1 MHLRMDNKLQI
12 PKKKYF
18 SISEVA
24 ELCDLKTHTLRFW
37 EKEFKDLSPVTR
49 KGNRRYYQREDIVL
63 IMKIK
68 SLLHSDGLTVSG
80 AKKSLNSN
88 TAVVKG
94 SDLDSEEILQDL
106 EDILQ
111 ELKK

>member
-1 MHLRMDNKLQI
+1 MDNKLQI

-49 KGNRRYYQREDIVL
+49 KGNRRYYQKEDIVL
-63 IMKIK
+63 VMKIK

-80 AKKSLNSN
+80 AKKSLKSN

-94 SDLDSEEILQDL
+94 GDLDSQEILQDL

-111 ELKK
+111 ELKI

>member
-1 MHLRMDNKLQI
+1 MVKEFQI
-12 PKKKYF
+12 PEKKYF

-37 EKEFKDLSPVTR
+37 EKEFKELSPVTR

-63 IMKIK
+63 VMKIK
-68 SLLHSDGLTVSG
+68 SLLYTDGLTVSG
-80 AKKSLNSN
+80 AKKSLHSN
-88 TAVVKG
+88 TAVAKG
-94 SDLDSEEILQDL
+94 SDLDSQEILQDL

>member
-1 MHLRMDNKLQI
+1 
-12 PKKKYF
+12 
-18 SISEVA
+18 
-24 ELCDLKTHTLRFW
+24 
-37 EKEFKDLSPVTR
+37 
-49 KGNRRYYQREDIVL
+49 
-63 IMKIK
+63 MKIK

-94 SDLDSEEILQDL
+94 GDLDSQEILQDL

>member
-1 MHLRMDNKLQI
+1 MDKEFQI
-12 PKKKYF
+12 PEKKYF

-37 EKEFKDLSPVTR
+37 EKEFKELSPVTR

-63 IMKIK
+63 VMKIK
-68 SLLHSDGLTVSG
+68 SLLHTDGLTVSG
-80 AKKSLNSN
+80 AKKSLDSN
-88 TAVVKG
+88 T
-94 SDLDSEEILQDL
+94 SDGKRSGLDSKEILQDL

>member
-1 MHLRMDNKLQI
+1 MVKEFQI
-12 PKKKYF
+12 PEKKYF

-37 EKEFKDLSPVTR
+37 EKEFKELSPVTR

-63 IMKIK
+63 VMKIK
-68 SLLHSDGLTVSG
+68 SLLHSDGMTVSG

-88 TAVVKG
+88 TADLKG
-94 SDLDSEEILQDL
+94 SDLDSQEILQDL

>member
-63 IMKIK
+63 VMKIK
-68 SLLHSDGLTVSG
+68 SLLYSDGLTVSG
-80 AKKSLNSN
+80 AKKSLNSSK
-88 TAVVKG
+88 AVVKG
-94 SDLDSEEILQDL
+94 SDLDSQEILQDL

>member
-1 MHLRMDNKLQI
+1 MDNKLQI

-63 IMKIK
+63 VMKIK

-80 AKKSLNSN
+80 AKKSLNSK
-88 TAVVKG
+88 TADLKR
-94 SDLDSEEILQDL
+94 SDLDCQEILQDL

>member
-1 MHLRMDNKLQI
+1 MVKEFQI
-12 PKKKYF
+12 PEKKYF

-37 EKEFKDLSPVTR
+37 EKEFKELSPVTR

-63 IMKIK
+63 VMKIK
-68 SLLHSDGLTVSG
+68 SLLHTDGLTVSG

-88 TAVVKG
+88 TADLKG
-94 SDLDSEEILQDL
+94 SDLDSQEILQDL

>member
-1 MHLRMDNKLQI
+1 MVKEFQI
-12 PKKKYF
+12 PEKKYF

-24 ELCDLKTHTLRFW
+24 ELCDLKTHTLRIW
-37 EKEFKDLSPVTR
+37 EKEFKELSPVTR

-63 IMKIK
+63 VMKIK
-68 SLLHSDGLTVSG
+68 SLLHSDGMTVSG

-88 TAVVKG
+88 TADLKG
-94 SDLDSEEILQDL
+94 SDLDSQEILQDL